1 MFTITH
7 STSLSICDLSSLE
20 ITRKPKDI
28 VMKTIGLAPIEVESP
43 ELKKLIFLAIKQRP
57 TEARFMA

>member
-1 MFTITH
+1 MFTMTH

-43 ELKKLIFLAIKQRP
+43 ELKN
-57 TEARFMA
+57 